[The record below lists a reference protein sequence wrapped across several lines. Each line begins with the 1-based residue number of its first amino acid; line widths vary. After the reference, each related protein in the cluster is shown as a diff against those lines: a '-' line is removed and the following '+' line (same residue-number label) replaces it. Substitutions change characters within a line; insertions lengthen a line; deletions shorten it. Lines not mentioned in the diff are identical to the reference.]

1 MNFEVFNLSGYEM
14 PKAVEDKNKEYV
26 AYGDDNNYYSF
37 LIESYL
43 QSSTNNAAIR
53 SISDLIYGKGLS
65 IDGQDPKSKEVEA
78 IKAIIGHRCLKKII
92 QERKMLG
99 QAAMQVIYTKEGNN
113 RKVAKIKH
121 FPIHTL
127 RPEKMDEDGVI
138 NAYYYHPDW
147 ANKKRSDSLKRI
159 PSFGTSTE
167 AIEIFCLKPY
177 VSGYSYFSP
186 VDYSGSLPYCELE
199 NEIADY
205 LLNEAK
211 NSFSGTKVVN
221 FNNGIPD
228 AQQREEVARDVR
240 NKLTGARG
248 QKVIIAF
255 NENKESQTTVEDIS
269 LNDAPEHYSYLAD
282 EARNKIL
289 VGHRVTSPML
299 LGIKD
304 GSNGLS
310 SNTDEIMVSSQLF
323 NSTVIRT
330 YQDEIIE
337 ALEEILEIN
346 GAVPELV
353 LLTSQPIEISE
364 EARDQEEDD
373 KGAKKEEDDKGVK
386 KEEDEDKKETEDTNL
401 SANFNPEEQV
411 NWLTYLSKKGEQID
425 DNEWEMIH
433 AVIDDEE
440 TEGEDWEAMLT
451 EQVNLSMPE
460 LASAPAD
467 NRGAASV
474 QDTKFIKVR
483 YAYVQG
489 SKKNGSS
496 KGKKQRAFCTA
507 MESASRLYRKED
519 ILKMQSD
526 GVNSELGHNKAPY
539 SIWKHKGGVNCHHKF
554 ERRIYLKRTKADGTA
569 WGGGAMNGVRKVT
582 VGQAKKLGFD
592 PKRNKFRNDTRV
604 AEAQIDRADKGHH
617 PSYSAPTKKK

>member
-1 MNFEVFNLSGYEM
+1 MNFDVFNLSGYEM
-14 PKAVEDKNKEYV
+14 PKAMEEKNKDYV
-26 AYGDDNNYYSF
+26 SYGADNDYYSV
-37 LIESYL
+37 LINSYL

-65 IDGQDPKSKEVEA
+65 IDGLDPKSKEVEA
-78 IKAIIGHRCLKKII
+78 VKSIIGHRCLKKVI

-127 RPEKMDEDGVI
+127 RPEVMDEEGEI

-167 AIEIFCLKPY
+167 AIELFILKPY

-255 NENKESQTTVEDIS
+255 NENAESQTTVEDIS
-269 LNDAPEHYSYLAD
+269 LNDAPSHYEYLAN

-346 GAVPELV
+346 GAVPELI

-364 EARDQEEDD
+364 EARDQEADES
-373 KGAKKEEDDKGVK
+373 GAKKDEGEAK
-386 KEEDEDKKETEDTNL
+386 KEAEKETEDTNL

-411 NWLTYLSKKGEQID
+411 EWLTYLSKKGEQLD

-467 NRGAASV
+467 DRGAASI

-496 KGKKQRAFCTA
+496 NGKKQRAFCTA

-519 ILKMQSD
+519 IIKMQSD
-526 GVNSELGHNKAPY
+526 GVNSELGHNQQPY
-539 SIWKHKGGVNCHHKF
+539 SIWRHKGGVNCHHKF

-592 PKRNKFRNDTRV
+592 PNRNKFRNDKRV